1 MNRLSRATLLGVLAS
16 VVAVGATS
24 TPTGAAPAASRT
36 GPSAA
41 ATSSTLLGSSL
52 VRSAAAGGEGRPNIV
67 LITTDDMTDKD
78 LRYMPRT
85 RRLLARKGVAFRD
98 FISPHPLCCPAR
110 AEILTGQYAQNNGV
124 RHNEGPHGGFRAHD
138 PSHTLA
144 TWLRSAGYGTAF
156 VGKYLNHYYRR
167 DGMVPG
173 WDEFNPTLR
182 GTYSPYGFTTYN
194 SGSPR
199 SYEKLY
205 IADMVTRETRRYI
218 RDFSGDGRPFFVWA
232 SHIAPHGMHV
242 DGRWVPPVPAR
253 RHAGLFADLTAPSL
267 RDPAFAE
274 PNVGDKPRFV
284 RAARPVAKSSATIL
298 FQRRIRS
305 LQAVDEGVQRIV
317 RTLRRTGELA
327 NSVLVFTSDNGHLNG
342 EHGLRG
348 KNYPY
353 EQALQVPFLV
363 RGPGMPAGVTR
374 DQTMTTVDLA
384 PTLVDLAKATPD
396 LTVDGRTMLPAI
408 RRAGAPGYGTAL
420 IQAGSST
427 RPWFFRGV
435 RTSRYTYARYFHG
448 FTELY
453 DRHRDPAQLRNVAG
467 QPEYAAVEAELAVR
481 YRSLA
486 DCSGVTCR
494 TSLEPLPRLRR

>member
-1 MNRLSRATLLGVLAS
+1 M
-16 VVAVGATS
+16 VAVGATAA
-24 TPTGAAPAASRT
+24 PTGAAAAGPRTGLPVTAAS
-36 GPSAA
+36 
-41 ATSSTLLGSSL
+41 STMLGSSL
-52 VRSAAAGGEGRPNIV
+52 VRSAATPGAGRPNIV
-67 LITTDDMTDKD
+67 LVTTDDMTDKD

-85 RRLLARKGVAFRD
+85 RRLLARKGASFRD

-124 RHNEGPHGGFRAHD
+124 RHNAGPHGGFGAHD
-138 PSHTLA
+138 PRHTLA
-144 TWLRSAGYGTAF
+144 TWLQSAGYRTAF

-182 GTYSPYGFTTYN
+182 GTYAPYGFTTYN
-194 SGSPR
+194 NGSPR

-205 IADMVTRETRRYI
+205 IADMVTRATRSYI
-218 RDFSGDGRPFFVWA
+218 RDFSSDDRPFFVWA
-232 SHIAPHGMHV
+232 SHIAPHGMNV

-253 RHAGLFADLTAPSL
+253 RHARLFADLAAPSL
-267 RDPAFAE
+267 RDAAFSE
-274 PNVGDKPRFV
+274 PNVRDKPRYV
-284 RAARPVAKSSATIL
+284 RTARPVAKSSATIL
-298 FQRRIRS
+298 FRRRIRS

-317 RTLRRTGELA
+317 RTLRETGELA
-327 NSVLVFTSDNGHLNG
+327 NTVLVFTSDNGHLNG

-374 DQTMTTVDLA
+374 DQTMTMVDLA

-408 RRAGAPGYGTAL
+408 RREEAPGYGTAL

-435 RTSRYTYARYFHG
+435 RTPRYTYVRYFDG

-453 DRHRDPAQLRNVAG
+453 DRRRDPAQLRNVSG
-467 QPEYAAVEAELAVR
+467 EPEYAAVEAELTVR
-481 YRSLA
+481 YRGLV

-494 TSLEPLPRLRR
+494 PSLGVLPRLRR